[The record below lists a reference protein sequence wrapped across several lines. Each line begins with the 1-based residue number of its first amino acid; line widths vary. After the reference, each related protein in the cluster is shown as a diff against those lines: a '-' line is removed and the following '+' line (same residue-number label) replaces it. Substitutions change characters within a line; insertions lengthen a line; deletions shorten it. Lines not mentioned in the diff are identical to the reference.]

1 MVECVSLFCEILA
14 ILFLMHSLLQ
24 KKMVLD
30 KKVVALLVV
39 DVCILY
45 LINVY
50 IFPAY
55 LLAIVY
61 AVLFW
66 YIKAE
71 FSDDRIGKIAVALIC
86 TLFILG
92 GIEVVIY
99 CILQLLHLFQNGVGN
114 DYIANVGLLI
124 CTILLTKWFDLG
136 KLYQY
141 IMKVRYG
148 IGYIIFG
155 CGLLTVCL
163 MIFSKLIGSKFSTLE
178 MVLISAIFLIVVISF
193 RQWKTQRDM
202 IALQERQVNWLA
214 QCNDS
219 FQQLITDVR
228 AKQHEFNNQLD
239 AICGMQYSCKTYGEL
254 VEQLNRY
261 TDRIFRESR
270 FNKLL
275 TMDCPPIIKG
285 FLYYRFCKADEEGF
299 AIDYRIALDSET
311 DFPLL
316 FDIAEIVGILFDN
329 ACEAVREKGY
339 KKQVCVG
346 IKPAETG
353 IHIVMENP
361 SSYISYQETALFT
374 KKGYSSKGTAR
385 GYGLYNVRKLA
396 KKYNGDIAF
405 CNMEKAGENWLQISV
420 TLPD

>member
-24 KKMVLD
+24 KKMVLNI
-30 KKVVALLVV
+30 KTVSFLIIS
-39 DVCILY
+39 ILEFL
-45 LINVY
+45 LINLGIMPEYMLFSVY
-50 IFPAY
+50 ILFAIY
-55 LLAIVY
+55 LKLEFSQQQISKIAG
-61 AVLFW
+61 AVLC
-66 YIKAE
+66 
-71 FSDDRIGKIAVALIC
+71 ALF
-86 TLFILG
+86 LLG
-92 GIEVVIY
+92 GIEIVIY
-99 CILQLLHLFQNGVGN
+99 CILRLSHLFQNDISN
-114 DYIANVGLLI
+114 EYAANVGLLV
-124 CTILLTKWFDLG
+124 CTILLIKWFDLG

-163 MIFSKLIGSKFSTLE
+163 LIFLKLMGHFSSLETILIG
-178 MVLISAIFLIVVISF
+178 IIFLIVVISF

-219 FQQLITDVR
+219 FEQLITDVR

-254 VEQLNRY
+254 VGQLNQY

-270 FNKLL
+270 FNRLL

-299 AIDYRIALDSET
+299 TIDYRIAMDSET

-329 ACEAVREKGY
+329 ACEAVKEKGY
-339 KKQVCVG
+339 KKQVFVG

-361 SSYISYQETALFT
+361 SPYISYQETALFT